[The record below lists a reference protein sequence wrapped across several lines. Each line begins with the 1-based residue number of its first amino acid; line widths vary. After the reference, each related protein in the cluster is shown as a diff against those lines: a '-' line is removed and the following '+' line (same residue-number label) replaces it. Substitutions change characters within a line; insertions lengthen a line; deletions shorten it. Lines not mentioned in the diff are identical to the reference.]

1 MLPKSLEEIKA
12 QAMGGVNGVA
22 QGEKQCVFMRDYYN
36 ILAPVLRNSVGAAQA
51 FIEPTNNP
59 EAMDLLE
66 KIRHVL
72 LAMLHKQDPRT
83 TTGLAYIYQ
92 LVEDTG
98 DVGEFVWGVLSSQIL
113 LGLLSV
119 PALFPEF
126 GITLPDDQDNVTTQR
141 TMAITALLAGLPQ
154 DLRRQVLTE
163 AMEIGELSNKV
174 DYAYLRI
181 AEETTRREMEEF
193 SNMVKGRRNAD
204 NNQSN

>member
-1 MLPKSLEEIKA
+1 MVPKSLEEIKA
-12 QAMGGVNGVA
+12 QAMGGLNGVA

-36 ILAPVLRNSVGAAQA
+36 ILAPVLRNAVGAAQVMV
-51 FIEPTNNP
+51 EPTNNP
-59 EAMDLLE
+59 EAMEVLE
-66 KIRHVL
+66 KISHVL

-92 LVEDTG
+92 LVEDAG
-98 DVGEFVWGVLSSQIL
+98 DVGEFVWGILSSQIL

-126 GITLPDDQDNVTTQR
+126 GVTLPDDPDNTVTQR

-154 DLRRQVLTE
+154 DLRRQVL
-163 AMEIGELSNKV
+163 AAAIEIGELSNKV
-174 DYAYLRI
+174 DYAYLRLT
-181 AEETTRREMEEF
+181 EETVRREMEEF
-193 SNMVKGRRNAD
+193 SNRVKGRRNAD